1 MHGFKVERKSK
12 PHLVEK
18 KSKPHPYRDAP
29 NIKRQIHRNMEDW
42 DNAQKGARD
51 DRMPVTIKPKGDEN
65 YC

>member
-12 PHLVEK
+12 PHLVEI

-29 NIKRQIHRNMEDW
+29 DIKRQIHRHMEDW

-51 DRMPVTIKPKGDEN
+51 DRMPVTIKPQG
-65 YC
+65 